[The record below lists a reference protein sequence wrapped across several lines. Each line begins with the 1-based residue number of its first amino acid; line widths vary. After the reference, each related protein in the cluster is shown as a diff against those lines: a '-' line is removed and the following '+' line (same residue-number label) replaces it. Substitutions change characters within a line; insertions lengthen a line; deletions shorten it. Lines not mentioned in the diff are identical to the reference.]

1 MGRSLYLENSMHCIP
16 VLDLLAG
23 VVVRAVRGDRAAYR
37 PLVSPL
43 VESSL
48 PLAVAA
54 AFYTRFGSRRFYVA
68 DLDAIQDQGSNAPM
82 VHTLAAAYPDCEWWV
97 DAGITSPEA
106 FARYA
111 RDPNIRWVLGSES
124 LPSFAAYA
132 ELAQRERRFIL
143 SLDSRAGQ
151 PLGPAELWT
160 APTLW
165 PAEVIAMTLSR
176 VGANEGPDFSLL
188 EQLAQRS
195 PHTALVAAGGT
206 RHLADLL
213 ALKNMGVH
221 HVLLASALHD
231 GGITAEDLRA
241 IAP

>member
-1 MGRSLYLENSMHCIP
+1 MHCIP

-54 AFYTRFGSRRFYVA
+54 AFYTQFASRSFYIA
-68 DLDAIQDQGSNAPM
+68 DLDAIQGQGSNAAM
-82 VHTLAAAYPDCEWWV
+82 VDTLAAAYPDCEWWV
-97 DAGITSPEA
+97 DAGVTSVEA

-111 RDPNIRWVLGSES
+111 SAPNIRWVLGSES
-124 LPSFAAYA
+124 LPSFAVYA
-132 ELAQRERRFIL
+132 DLAQRERRFIL

-151 PLGPAELWT
+151 PLGPAELWIE
-160 APTLW
+160 PTLW

-176 VGANEGPDFSLL
+176 VGANEGPDFALL
-188 EQLAQRS
+188 AQLRQRS
-195 PHTALVAAGGT
+195 PHTTLVAAGGT
-206 RHLADLL
+206 RHRADLL
-213 ALKNMGVH
+213 ALKNMGVN

-231 GGITAEDLRA
+231 GGVTAEDLRG
-241 IAP
+241 IASRDAPQSR

>member
-1 MGRSLYLENSMHCIP
+1 MHCIP

-54 AFYTRFGSRRFYVA
+54 AFYTQFGSRRFYIA

-111 RDPNIRWVLGSES
+111 KDPNIRWVLGSES

-213 ALKNMGVH
+213 ALKSLGVN

>member
-1 MGRSLYLENSMHCIP
+1 MHCIP

>member
-1 MGRSLYLENSMHCIP
+1 MHCIP

-54 AFYTRFGSRRFYVA
+54 AFYTQFGSRRFYIA
-68 DLDAIQDQGSNAPM
+68 DLDAIQNQGSNAPV
-82 VHTLAAAYPDCEWWV
+82 VHTLAAAYPACQWWV
-97 DAGITSPEA
+97 DAGITSVEA
-106 FARYA
+106 FAHYA
-111 RDPNIRWVLGSES
+111 SAPNIRWVLGSES

-132 ELAQRERRFIL
+132 DLARCERRFIL

-165 PAEVIAMTLSR
+165 PAEVIAMTLPR
-176 VGANEGPDFSLL
+176 RRQRRPGLLAAGAIK
-188 EQLAQRS
+188 
-195 PHTALVAAGGT
+195 TALAAHRAGG
-206 RHLADLL
+206 RRGHAPSGRFAGLE
-213 ALKNMGVH
+213 KPGG
-221 HVLLASALHD
+221 AS
-231 GGITAEDLRA
+231 RA
-241 IAP
+241 VGERPA

>member
-1 MGRSLYLENSMHCIP
+1 MHCIP

-54 AFYTRFGSRRFYVA
+54 AFHTQFASRRFYIA
-68 DLDAIQDQGSNAPM
+68 DLDAIQDQGTNATM
-82 VHTLAAAYPDCEWWV
+82 VHTLALAYPHCEWWV
-97 DAGITSPEA
+97 DAGITTLEA
-106 FARYA
+106 FERYA
-111 RDPNIRWVLGSES
+111 QAPNIRWVLGSES

-132 ELAQRERRFIL
+132 DLAQRERRFIL

-151 PLGPAELWT
+151 PLGPAELWSD
-160 APTLW
+160 PSLW
-165 PAEVIAMTLSR
+165 PAELIAMTLSR
-176 VGANEGPDFSLL
+176 VGANEGPDFALL
-188 EQLAQRS
+188 AQLRQRS
-195 PHTALVAAGGT
+195 PDTTLIAAGGT
-206 RHLADLL
+206 RHRSDLL
-213 ALKNMGVH
+213 TLQTLGVN

-231 GGITAEDLRA
+231 GGITADDLRG
-241 IAP
+241 IAA

>member
-1 MGRSLYLENSMHCIP
+1 MHCIP

-48 PLAVAA
+48 PRAVAA
-54 AFYTRFGSRRFYVA
+54 AFYTQFASRSFYIA
-68 DLDAIQDQGSNAPM
+68 DLDAIQGQGSNAAM
-82 VHTLAAAYPDCEWWV
+82 VDTLAAAYPDCEWWV
-97 DAGITSPEA
+97 DAGVTSVEA

-111 RDPNIRWVLGSES
+111 SAPNIRWVLGSES
-124 LPSFAAYA
+124 LPSFAVYA
-132 ELAQRERRFIL
+132 DLAQRERRFIL

-151 PLGPAELWT
+151 PLGPAELWIE
-160 APTLW
+160 PTLW

-176 VGANEGPDFSLL
+176 VGANEGPDFALL
-188 EQLAQRS
+188 AQLRQRS
-195 PHTALVAAGGT
+195 PHTTLVAAGGT
-206 RHLADLL
+206 RHRADLL
-213 ALKNMGVH
+213 ALKNMGVN

-231 GGITAEDLRA
+231 GGVTAEDLRG
-241 IAP
+241 IASRDAPQSR

>member
-1 MGRSLYLENSMHCIP
+1 MHCIP

-54 AFYTRFGSRRFYVA
+54 AFYTQFGSRRFYIA
-68 DLDAIQDQGSNAPM
+68 DLDAIQNQGSNAPV
-82 VHTLAAAYPDCEWWV
+82 VHTLAAAYPACQWWV
-97 DAGITSPEA
+97 DAGITSVEA
-106 FARYA
+106 FAHYA
-111 RDPNIRWVLGSES
+111 SAPNIRWVLGSES

-132 ELAQRERRFIL
+132 DLARCERRFIL

-188 EQLAQRS
+188 AQLKQRS

-206 RHLADLL
+206 RHLVDLL
-213 ALKNMGVH
+213 ALKNLGVH

>member
-1 MGRSLYLENSMHCIP
+1 MHCIP

-48 PLAVAA
+48 PLTVAA
-54 AFYTRFGSRRFYVA
+54 SFYTQFASRRFYIA
-68 DLDAIQDQGSNAPM
+68 DLDAIQGQGSNAAM
-82 VHTLAAAYPDCEWWV
+82 VDTLAAAYPDCEWWV
-97 DAGITSPEA
+97 DAGVTGVEA

-111 RDPNIRWVLGSES
+111 SAPNIRWVLGSES

-132 ELAQRERRFIL
+132 DLAKRERRFIL

-160 APTLW
+160 EPTLW

-176 VGANEGPDFSLL
+176 VGANEGPDFALL
-188 EQLAQRS
+188 AQLRQRS
-195 PHTALVAAGGT
+195 PHTTLIAAGGT
-206 RHLADLL
+206 RHRADLL
-213 ALKNMGVH
+213 ALQTLGVN

-231 GGITAEDLRA
+231 GGITADDLRG
-241 IAP
+241 IAA

>member
-1 MGRSLYLENSMHCIP
+1 MHCIP

-54 AFYTRFGSRRFYVA
+54 AFYTQFGSRRFYIA

-213 ALKNMGVH
+213 ALTSLGVN

-231 GGITAEDLRA
+231 GGITSEDLRA